1 MGLTKAQTS
10 PPTGDTDLESD
21 IVYKTSWYTTSR
33 AVLGRLVDGYLPF
46 LLAITANSTTA
57 ATSRLSRTTA
67 PQIKGMLK
75 DIKG

>member
-1 MGLTKAQTS
+1 M
-10 PPTGDTDLESD
+10 
-21 IVYKTSWYTTSR
+21 
-33 AVLGRLVDGYLPF
+33 DGYLPF

-57 ATSRLSRTTA
+57 ATSRLSRSTA